1 MVDGNNDE
9 RAEWS
14 CKPFI
19 AMDGGDGHGGAPA
32 EVMVTKGVG
41 HVKEIENK
49 GRSAEIAIS
58 IQGLKYPIKGF
69 INTDDPA
76 FRIAQDAYDR
86 GELVQFR
93 HEISRKKGVDRSKT
107 MAELR
112 NDPNTGRPSQD
123 IAREN
128 TKKLFVGFG
137 SVGDEITL
145 SSQHLT
151 SPALDNA
158 SSDGVAADSS
168 DAVKPM
174 PSTAAFS
181 MPQGGEPE
189 ARPWIGLNADGGV
202 NPGSY
207 AVSCMP
213 RMFFAMLDRFPNESD
228 ETLRG
233 FVEDIVRMADAMQ
246 VRVYKD
252 CCNGGLK
259 EANRFVN
266 SHQVARQIMLDVIE
280 HDLFELPDASD
291 AASVKQWEGKIAR
304 YSIDLWKWAIES
316 YKATIAQ

>member
-1 MVDGNNDE
+1 MVDNNE
-9 RAEWS
+9 KRAEWS
-14 CKPFI
+14 CKPFV

-32 EVMVTKGVG
+32 EVIVTKGVG

-49 GRSAEIAIS
+49 GRSAAVTITV
-58 IQGLKYPIKGF
+58 QTLKFPINGN

-76 FRIAQDAYDR
+76 FKIVEDAYDR
-86 GELVQFR
+86 GEPVQFR
-93 HEISRKKGVDRSKT
+93 HEISRKKGIDRSKT

-112 NDPNTGRPSQD
+112 TDPKTGKPSQD

-137 SVGDEITL
+137 AIGDEITL
-145 SSQHLT
+145 SRQHLT
-151 SPALDNA
+151 SPASDNSA
-158 SSDGVAADSS
+158 SDGIAADSD

-174 PSTAAFS
+174 PSTAAFT
-181 MPQGGEPE
+181 MPQGGELE
-189 ARPWIGLNADGGV
+189 SRPWIGLNGDGGV

-213 RMFFAMLDRFPNESD
+213 KMFFAMLERFPDESD
-228 ETLRG
+228 ETLRR

-280 HDLFELPDASD
+280 HDLFGLPDTSD
-291 AASVKQWEGKIAR
+291 ATSVKQWEGKIAR
-304 YSIDLWKWAIES
+304 YSIDLWKWAIEN
-316 YKATIAQ
+316 YKATISR